1 MKAIDFVTLFFD
13 VVLMVTDTRQVP
25 IAVPSTCFFTT
36 LQTLA
41 DDFAIENFA
50 TPPFGTVSFIFFKIV
65 AWLTA
70 ITNFTGADSADNVA
84 SCVIFGATAAA
95 TTGTV
100 VTGTVTNGIVVAGTV
115 VAGTVAAGTVVAGTV
130 VAGTVVAGTVVA
142 GTVVAGTVVTGTV
155 VTGTIG
161 AGAPIRMTRPRIIP
175 FSTTKPPTKNC

>member
-1 MKAIDFVTLFFD
+1 
-13 VVLMVTDTRQVP
+13 MVTDTRQVP

-41 DDFAIENFA
+41 DDFAIENVA
-50 TPPFGTVSFIFFKIV
+50 TPPFGTVSFMVFKIV

-100 VTGTVTNGIVVAGTV
+100 VTGTV
-115 VAGTVAAGTVVAGTV
+115 VAGTV

-142 GTVVAGTVVTGTV
+142 GTLVTGTVVAGTVVAGTV

-161 AGAPIRMTRPRIIP
+161 AGAPIRITTPRIIP